1 MLWGV
6 LFGDGMTRRPRR
18 GPAKKP
24 LPNAAI
30 LAQRTRMVERILG
43 ILATFTIGVISSGG
57 YLGIALLMAIE
68 SACIPLPSEII
79 MPFAGYL
86 VSTGRFDLYL
96 AATAGAIGC
105 NLGSIV
111 AYEVGKRGGRPLALR
126 WGKYVLI
133 GPGEI
138 DAADRFFAR
147 YGSIAVLI
155 GRLLPV
161 IRSFIAFPAGV
172 ARMKLVPFHLYTFI
186 GSWPWCFGLAWVGMV
201 LGDKWNSDPRV
212 KAAFHSADALI
223 GVVLVALIAFYIWHR
238 TRGLKR
244 G

>member
-1 MLWGV
+1 M
-6 LFGDGMTRRPRR
+6 FE
-18 GPAKKP
+18 K
-24 LPNAAI
+24 
-30 LAQRTRMVERILG
+30 ILG
-43 ILATFTIGVISSGG
+43 VLATFTIWVISSGG
-57 YLGIALLMAIE
+57 YVGIAILMAIE

-111 AYEVGKRGGRPLALR
+111 AYEIGKRGGRPVAER
-126 WGKYVLI
+126 WGRYLLI
-133 GPGEI
+133 GPGEL

-147 YGSIAVLI
+147 WGSIAVLI

-172 ARMKLVPFHLYTFI
+172 ARMRLVPFHVYTFI
-186 GSWPWCFGLAWVGMV
+186 GSWPWCFGLAWVGMK
-201 LGDKWNSDPRV
+201 LGDKWDSDPRV
-212 KAAFHSADALI
+212 KAAFHRADLAI
-223 GVVLVALIAFYIWHR
+223 GIVLIALVTFYIWHR
-238 TRGLKR
+238 VRGLKR
-244 G
+244 NSQA

>member
-1 MLWGV
+1 M
-6 LFGDGMTRRPRR
+6 FE
-18 GPAKKP
+18 K
-24 LPNAAI
+24 
-30 LAQRTRMVERILG
+30 ILG
-43 ILATFTIGVISSGG
+43 VLATFTIWVISSGG
-57 YLGIALLMAIE
+57 YVGIAILMAIE

-111 AYEVGKRGGRPLALR
+111 AYEIGKRGGRPVAER
-126 WGKYVLI
+126 WGRYLLI
-133 GPGEI
+133 GPGEL

-147 YGSIAVLI
+147 WGSIAVLI

-172 ARMKLVPFHLYTFI
+172 ARMRLVPFHVYTFL
-186 GSWPWCFGLAWVGMV
+186 GSWPWCFGLAWVGMK
-201 LGDKWNSDPRV
+201 LGSKWDSDPRV
-212 KAAFHSADALI
+212 KAAFHRADLAIGIVLI
-223 GVVLVALIAFYIWHR
+223 ALIAFYIWHR
-238 TRGLKR
+238 VRGLKR
-244 G
+244 TPHA

>member
-1 MLWGV
+1 M
-6 LFGDGMTRRPRR
+6 FE
-18 GPAKKP
+18 K
-24 LPNAAI
+24 
-30 LAQRTRMVERILG
+30 ILG
-43 ILATFTIGVISSGG
+43 VLATFTIWVISSGG
-57 YLGIALLMAIE
+57 YVGIALLMAIE

-111 AYEVGKRGGRPLALR
+111 AYEVGKRGGRPVAER
-126 WGKYVLI
+126 WGRYLLI
-133 GPGEI
+133 GPGEL

-147 YGSIAVLI
+147 WGSIAVLI

-172 ARMKLVPFHLYTFI
+172 ARMRLVPFHVYTFI
-186 GSWPWCFGLAWVGMV
+186 GSWPWCFGLAWVGMT
-201 LGDKWNSDPRV
+201 LGDKWNSDPRI
-212 KAAFHSADALI
+212 KAAFHRADLAI
-223 GVVLVALIAFYIWHR
+223 GIVLVALVAFYIWHR
-238 TRGLKR
+238 VRGLKR
-244 G
+244 ARQP

>member
-1 MLWGV
+1 M
-6 LFGDGMTRRPRR
+6 FET
-18 GPAKKP
+18 
-24 LPNAAI
+24 I
-30 LAQRTRMVERILG
+30 LSA
-43 ILATFTIGVISSGG
+43 LATFTISVISGGG
-57 YLGIALLMAIE
+57 YIGIALLMAIE

-96 AATAGAIGC
+96 AATAGAVGC

-111 AYEVGKRGGRPLALR
+111 AYEVGKHGGRPLALR
-126 WGKYVLI
+126 WGKYLLI

-138 DAADRFFAR
+138 DAADRFFER
-147 YGSIAVLI
+147 YGGVAVLI

-172 ARMKLVPFHLYTFI
+172 SRMRLLPFHLYTFI
-186 GSWPWCFGLAWVGMV
+186 GSWPWCFGLAWVGMK

-212 KAAFHSADALI
+212 KAAFHQADLAIGIILI
-223 GVVLVALIAFYIWHR
+223 LIVAAYVWHR
-238 TRGLKR
+238 VRGMRATRD
-244 G
+244 